1 MVGAEDLGGP
11 VPEGG
16 QQEGGDGADDEEA
29 VDGVSLLQPSRGD
42 PS

>member
-1 MVGAEDLGGP
+1 MVGAQDLGGP

-16 QQEGGDGADDEEA
+16 QQDGGDGADDEEA
-29 VDGVSLLQPSRGD
+29 VDGVRLSQPSGGD